1 MAGATVQVL
10 LQTDLTDEDYVS
22 QRVWNLATAPPCP
35 WCRPSTCRLRSHG
48 TYPRQR
54 PAGAQVRRFLCLQSG
69 KTVSLLPSCLA
80 SHVSGSLESI
90 EQAVRRCAQA
100 PSLEQAADRARP
112 AQECSL
118 ASAQRWLRRRLDWV
132 RQLLTLVKG
141 LYPERFAGAE
151 PTLQGFERQL
161 GSRHVLRE
169 LRTVAAAHLPDL
181 PTPVGLRHRRRKSS
195 AVTAAARSAETQTT
209 GLAVP
214 AVAA

>member
-1 MAGATVQVL
+1 MSVVSTGHLRAEVPRDLSAPASSGCAGAALPVPPERQDGQPAAQL
-10 LQTDLTDEDYVS
+10 PG
-22 QRVWNLATAPPCP
+22 LACERLAGEYRAGGAP
-35 WCRPSTCRLRSHG
+35 LR
-48 TYPRQR
+48 
-54 PAGAQVRRFLCLQSG
+54 
-69 KTVSLLPSCLA
+69 A
-80 SHVSGSLESI
+80 S
-90 EQAVRRCAQA
+90 

-112 AQECSL
+112 AQECTL
-118 ASAQRWLRRRLDWV
+118 ASAQRWLRRRLHWV

-141 LYPERFAGAE
+141 LYPERFAAAE
-151 PTLQGFERQL
+151 ATLEEFERQL

-181 PTPVGLRHRRRKSS
+181 PTPVGLRHGRRESA